1 MAIIN
6 EFIETYGVTIL
17 YTILTALAGYVG
29 IAVKNLYKKY
39 INNKTKR
46 DVARTCVRAI
56 EQIYIDLH
64 GPEKLN
70 KCIEAAS
77 EMLAERGI
85 HITDIELRMLIEA
98 AVNEFNNGFN
108 KDKEEDEPTLEI
120 AEDIFEED
128 DEDFWDEEDI
138 DNDEEEA
145 GE

>member
-64 GPEKLN
+64 GPEKFN
-70 KCIEAAS
+70 KCVEAAS

-120 AEDIFEED
+120 TEDIFEED
-128 DEDFWDEEDI
+128 DEDLWDEEAPD
-138 DNDEEEA
+138 DEEED

>member
-56 EQIYIDLH
+56 ERIYIDLH

-128 DEDFWDEEDI
+128 VEDFWDEEDI

>member
-29 IAVKNLYKKY
+29 IAVKNLYRKY
-39 INNKTKR
+39 IDNKTKR

-85 HITDIELRMLIEA
+85 TITEIELRMLIEA

-108 KDKEEDEPTLEI
+108 KDKEKEQACEEPEIWELEDEELE
-120 AEDIFEED
+120 
-128 DEDFWDEEDI
+128 DEEL
-138 DNDEEEA
+138 EEEELEEA
-145 GE
+145 GDE

>member
-1 MAIIN
+1 MTIIN

-64 GPEKLN
+64 GPEKFN
-70 KCIEAAS
+70 KCVEAAS

-108 KDKEEDEPTLEI
+108 KDKEDEPTLEI
-120 AEDIFEED
+120 TEDIFEED
-128 DEDFWDEEDI
+128 DEDLWDEEGPD
-138 DNDEEEA
+138 DEEEA

>member
-1 MAIIN
+1 MTIIN

-17 YTILTALAGYVG
+17 YTILTAIAGYVG

-64 GPEKLN
+64 GPEKFN
-70 KCIEAAS
+70 KCVEAAS

-120 AEDIFEED
+120 TEDIFEED
-128 DEDFWDEEDI
+128 DEDLWDEEAPD
-138 DNDEEEA
+138 DEEED

>member
-29 IAVKNLYKKY
+29 IAVKNLYRKY
-39 INNKTKR
+39 IDNKTKR

-64 GPEKLN
+64 GPEKFN
-70 KCIEAAS
+70 KCVEAAS
-77 EMLAERGI
+77 EMLTDRGI
-85 HITDIELRMLIEA
+85 HITEIELRMLIEA

-108 KDKEEDEPTLEI
+108 KEKEEDESPLEVI
-120 AEDIFEED
+120 EEELVEEED
-128 DEDFWDEEDI
+128 DE
-138 DNDEEEA
+138 
-145 GE
+145 

>member
-1 MAIIN
+1 MTIIN

-17 YTILTALAGYVG
+17 YTILTAIAGYVG

-64 GPEKLN
+64 GPEKFN
-70 KCIEAAS
+70 KCVEAAS

-120 AEDIFEED
+120 TEDIFEED
-128 DEDFWDEEDI
+128 DEDLWDEEAPD
-138 DNDEEEA
+138 DEEEA

>member
-108 KDKEEDEPTLEI
+108 KDKEEDEPALEI
-120 AEDIFEED
+120 TEDIFEED
-128 DEDFWDEEDI
+128 DEDFWDEEDL
-138 DNDEEEA
+138 DDEEEA